1 MRNVLF
7 FLFLGLSLL
16 QFSYAQTTATDFN
29 VNDCDGNPH
38 HLFSEL
44 DNGKVIVMVWVM
56 PCGPCATH
64 ALAAYAAVQTYANS
78 HPDRVKFYMVDDYAN
93 TTCNSL
99 QTWASTYSMGSCTK
113 FSNQAISMSDYGQ
126 NGMPKT
132 VVIGGANHTVYFNEN
147 SSTQGIEVAIDQ
159 ALTGVSTNIFNEKN
173 NMDITL
179 FPNPAKEEISISF
192 NGLTS
197 PITQVE
203 MFNILGELN
212 HSELLNQMSSS
223 GIYTFDISKLPSGP
237 YFIKLTNSSASK
249 VIKFS
254 VIQ

>member
-1 MRNVLF
+1 MKQLLF
-7 FLFLGLSLL
+7 FLCLGSSLL
-16 QFSYAQTTATDFN
+16 QFTTAQNTATDFN
-29 VNDCDGNPH
+29 VNDCDGNTH

-132 VVIGGANHTVYFNEN
+132 VVLGGASHSIYFNEN

-159 ALTGVSTNIFNEKN
+159 ALSGASTNIFNEMN
-173 NMDITL
+173 TMDVTL
-179 FPNPAKEEISISF
+179 FPNPAKEEISISY

-197 PITQVE
+197 PIIQVE
-203 MFNILGELN
+203 MFNILGELY
-212 HSELLNQMSSS
+212 HLEELKLMSSS
-223 GIYTFDISKLPSGP
+223 GTYTFDLSKLPSGP
-237 YFIKLTNSSASK
+237 YFIKLKNSHTSK
-249 VIKFS
+249 VIKFN